1 MIKYRNP
8 YPNELYHYGIKGQKY
23 GVRRYQNKDG
33 SLTPEGKERYYKSS
47 AKEITWDDV
56 DKSLEKQ
63 GKERYYKS
71 SAKEITWDNVPKST
85 WDDVDKSLEKHG
97 AKTYD
102 TTDKYK
108 TGNVVAD
115 TELAYYKE
123 QQIAK
128 MKAAMSIV
136 EDIVLTGAS
145 VAKAAS
151 KIAKEKAKELVTN
164 LLSSMK
170 KNKPNMLGIFKK

>member
-47 AKEITWDDV
+47 AKEITWD
-56 DKSLEKQ
+56 
-63 GKERYYKS
+63 
-71 SAKEITWDNVPKST
+71 NVPKFT